1 MEKTEIDKLD
11 EKIKQLQEKK
21 KQIQARDTAKQRKAD
36 TRKKIL
42 IGSTIMSA
50 IKNNKMQWS
59 TIKTLLDENLTR
71 DNDRVLFDLPKKS
84 PEQQKRDNNHD

>member
-11 EKIKQLQEKK
+11 EKIKQLREKK
-21 KQIQARDTAKQRKAD
+21 KQIQARDTAKQRKED

-71 DNDRVLFDLPKKS
+71 DNDRVLFDLPKKN
-84 PEQQKRDNNHD
+84 PEQQKKG

>member
-21 KQIQARDTAKQRKAD
+21 KQIQARDTAKQRKED

-42 IGSTIMSA
+42 IGGTIMSA
-50 IKNNKMQWS
+50 IKNNKMQWN
-59 TIKTLLDENLTR
+59 TIKALLDENLVR
-71 DNDRVLFDLPKKS
+71 DNDRALFDLSKKS
-84 PEQQKRDNNHD
+84 PEQQKKDNNHD

>member
-1 MEKTEIDKLD
+1 MGKTEIDKLD

-21 KQIQARDTAKQRKAD
+21 KQIQARDTAKQRKED

-50 IKNNKMQWS
+50 IKNNKMQWN
-59 TIKTLLDENLTR
+59 TIKTLLDESLTR
-71 DNDRVLFDLPKKS
+71 DHDRALFDLPKK
-84 PEQQKRDNNHD
+84 PNGNQGQE